1 MRQPEIISTSYI
13 KRDSAETQCA
23 ATSMRRALLYALLY
37 ALVNYAAAQDTYASL
52 RRAARQSYG
61 FGDAR
66 YA

>member
-13 KRDSAETQCA
+13 KRDSAEKQCA
-23 ATSMRRALLYALLY
+23 ATTMRRALLLY
-37 ALVNYAAAQDTYASL
+37 ALICHKAIAQDTYASL

-66 YA
+66 RSDA